1 MIPWTIAQQTPLP
14 WDSPGNKT
22 GVCCYFLLHIPLYY
36 IFIMKMTKST
46 GAQRLPRWLRG
57 KESVCPCRQHRFGKI
72 LWRRKW
78 PLLPG
83 EVHGQ
88 RSLSDCSPWGHK
100 EADTTEETEQAHMYK
115 ADVILLTV
123 FVFYVFNVR
132 LMGTIFKVFIEFV
145 KVLLL
150 FYVLIF
156 WLYHLSYHL
165 CFLWVSYDQSSNFKG
180 SWYK

>member
-1 MIPWTIAQQTPLP
+1 
-14 WDSPGNKT
+14 
-22 GVCCYFLLHIPLYY
+22 
-36 IFIMKMTKST
+36 MTKST

-78 PLLPG
+78 QFTSGFLPG
-83 EVHGQ
+83 EFHGQ

-100 EADTTEETEQAHMYK
+100 EADTTEETEQAHMHK
-115 ADVILLTV
+115 ADIILFLTV

-132 LMGTIFKVFIEFV
+132 LVGTIFKVFIEFV

-150 FYVLIF
+150 LYVLIF

-165 CFLWVSYDQSSNFKG
+165 CFPWVSYDQSSNFKG
-180 SWYK
+180 S